1 MSNVHERGFTLLEI
15 LVSVAIIGLLAVP
28 MIGAIGQT
36 VVRTE
41 DNNTRIRALV
51 PLENA
56 GRWLSQD
63 IRIAQ
68 ATDLATGT
76 TDATTLELT
85 WTDWADASQYDEY
98 SADSVAY
105 SRYRVT
111 YSRNGTDL
119 ERLYEVCDGSWD
131 LDAEACQDKED
142 PPNPVEWTTSTTVA
156 ASPVSSVFFSRGTG
170 DLIVIDLTSFP
181 KGPTFPGE
189 ARTYRVRGS
198 ILMAPAPA

>member
-15 LVSVAIIGLLAVP
+15 LVSMAIIGLLAVP

-51 PLENA
+51 PMENA
-56 GRWLSQD
+56 GRWLGGD

-68 ATDLATGT
+68 DTSLATSSS
-76 TDATTLELT
+76 DVTLGLT

-98 SADSVAY
+98 SAGSVAY
-105 SRYRVT
+105 TRYRAT
-111 YSRNGTDL
+111 YSLNGTDL

-131 LDAEACQDKED
+131 VDAGACQDKET
-142 PPNPVEWTTSTTVA
+142 PPNPVEWTATTAVV
-156 ASPVSSVFFSRGTG
+156 ASPVTSVLFKRTG

-198 ILMAPAPA
+198 ILMAPVPV

>member
-51 PLENA
+51 PMENA
-56 GRWLSQD
+56 GRWLGGD

-68 ATDLATGT
+68 DTSLATSSS
-76 TDATTLELT
+76 DVTLELT

-98 SADSVAY
+98 SSGGAVY
-105 SRYRVT
+105 KRYRAT
-111 YSRNGTDL
+111 YVLSGDDL
-119 ERLYEVCDGSWD
+119 ERTLAVCADWNTVTAMCD
-131 LDAEACQDKED
+131 ELPD
-142 PPNPVEWTTSTTVA
+142 PWVTSSTTVV
-156 ASPVSSVFFSRGTG
+156 ASPVTSVLFTRTG

-198 ILMAPAPA
+198 ILMAPVPV

>member
-15 LVSVAIIGLLAVP
+15 LVSMAVIGLLAVP

-51 PLENA
+51 PMENA
-56 GRWLSQD
+56 GRRLGQD

-68 ATDLATGT
+68 DTDLATGT
-76 TDATTLELT
+76 IDATSLTLS
-85 WTDWADASQYDEY
+85 WTDWADDSQYDTY
-98 SADSVAY
+98 SADSVTY
-105 SRYRVT
+105 KRFRVT
-111 YSRNGTDL
+111 YSLAGSDL
-119 ERLYEVCDGSWD
+119 ERLYEVCDDWD
-131 LDAEACQDKED
+131 TLTATCNVA
-142 PPNPVEWTTSTTVA
+142 WTQSTTVA
-156 ASPVSSVFFSRGTG
+156 ASPVSSVLFTRTG

-181 KGPTFPGE
+181 KGSGFPGE

-198 ILMAPAPA
+198 ILMAPVPV